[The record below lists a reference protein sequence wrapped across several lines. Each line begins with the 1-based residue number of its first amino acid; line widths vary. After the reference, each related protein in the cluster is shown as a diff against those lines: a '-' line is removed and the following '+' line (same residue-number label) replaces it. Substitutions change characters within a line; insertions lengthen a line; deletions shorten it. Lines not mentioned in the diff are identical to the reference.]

1 MEKLEG
7 INYMTEG
14 GAGTLAYKE
23 RAEENLKIAKEIE
36 AQKSTIPVWIDF
48 QTTKFMDLEKIKRKK
63 LEIIKVKLKR
73 GGLVWM
79 ERKTAIENGFINE

>member
-7 INYMTEG
+7 TNYMTEG
-14 GAGTLAYKE
+14 GSGTLVYKE
-23 RAEENLKIAKEIE
+23 RAEENLKIAKEME
-36 AQKSTIPVWIDF
+36 AQKNTIPVWVDF

-79 ERKTAIENGFINE
+79 ERKTAIQNGFINE

>member
-1 MEKLEG
+1 MEKLEDLAA
-7 INYMTEG
+7 
-14 GAGTLAYKE
+14 AGNGTIAYKD
-23 RAEENLKIAKEIE
+23 RAEENLKMAKEME
-36 AQKSTIPVWIDF
+36 AQKNTIPVWVDY

-63 LEIIKVKLKR
+63 LEVIKVKLKR